1 MRSSDFLLQLKK
13 ALENELSAAQ
23 VQDNVEYYKNYIKE
37 EMKSGK
43 SEQEV
48 MNMLGDPWAIA
59 KTILLEEKMSGTQ
72 ESVNSEEQSGTD
84 TPKPKDSSVWTGH
97 LVEEGRGYFG
107 IDCYY
112 YSYYFFDIG
121 DSLDCVADC
130 NSFDIDC
137 DDFQHAPPKIKRPMG
152 EPLVFL
158 RGV

>member
-1 MRSSDFLLQLKK
+1 MSV
-13 ALENELSAAQ
+13 AQ

-48 MNMLGDPWAIA
+48 MDMLGDPWAIA
-59 KTILLEEKMSGTQ
+59 KTNPIGRKDEWAAGEHQLRGSVERSGT
-72 ESVNSEEQSGTD
+72 ETA
-84 TPKPKDSSVWTGH
+84 KPKDSCVWTGH

-107 IDCYY
+107 RDCYY

-130 NSFDIDC
+130 NSFDIGC

>member
-43 SEQEV
+43 FR
-48 MNMLGDPWAIA
+48 G
-59 KTILLEEKMSGTQ
+59 
-72 ESVNSEEQSGTD
+72 SVEQSGTD